1 MQRAINIRGLSKGQV
16 PERDVRGIT
25 TGGLDPGTV
34 SAKNV
39 TPLRTGLRASRAEC
53 RWTNGEVRLGSIT
66 TDAFRVRVEQCLV
79 PPIAQN
85 EPLLTSK
92 KPD

>member
-1 MQRAINIRGLSKGQV
+1 MQRAIDIRGLSKGQV

-39 TPLRTGLRASRAEC
+39 TPLRTGLRASRAGC
-53 RWTNGEVRLGSIT
+53 
-66 TDAFRVRVEQCLV
+66 
-79 PPIAQN
+79 P
-85 EPLLTSK
+85 
-92 KPD
+92 